1 MDTHAEF
8 GAGSPAGDAAMLASS
23 GGILLHGG
31 LTAHTPH
38 SC

>member
-1 MDTHAEF
+1 MDTHAECD
-8 GAGSPAGDAAMLASS
+8 ARSPPGDAAMLLSRCCV
-23 GGILLHGG
+23 LLHGD